1 MMKRLWVR
9 RILGFGFLFLLFSTI
24 AIAFHSDFSIAQ
36 SDAKPISPALVKPI
50 VKITPKSEVIPNR
63 LIDYDKF
70 LAQAQIVGKLRSK
83 RRVSETEFLRLAAK
97 PGTVMLDAR
106 STERYQDLHIQGA
119 THLSFPDITAEALA
133 KIIPSKTSMIL
144 IYCNNNFLNEP
155 IAFASKVSSASLNIN
170 TFNTLYSY
178 GYENIYE
185 LGPLLD
191 VRTTKLP
198 LVGNLSTKKSP

>member
-1 MMKRLWVR
+1 MLLRKIRGL
-9 RILGFGFLFLLFSTI
+9 FSFTCLFLLCITI
-24 AIAFHSDFSIAQ
+24 AIGFHLGFPPQSISAERVN
-36 SDAKPISPALVKPI
+36 PIAIPSAIPSAIPQ
-50 VKITPKSEVIPNR
+50 EIPNR

-70 LAQAQIVGKLRSK
+70 LAQAQIVRKLRSK

-155 IAFASKVSSASLNIN
+155 IAFASKMPSASLNIN

-198 LVGNLSTKKSP
+198 LVGNLNAKKSL

>member
-1 MMKRLWVR
+1 MLKGKFRGL
-9 RILGFGFLFLLFSTI
+9 LSLTSLFLLCVAI
-24 AIAFHSDFSIAQ
+24 AIGFHLTFSQQ
-36 SDAKPISPALVKPI
+36 SVSAERVKPSAAA
-50 VKITPKSEVIPNR
+50 KEIPNR

-83 RRVSETEFLRLAAK
+83 RRVSEAEFLRLAAK
-97 PGTVMLDAR
+97 PGTVILDAR

-119 THLSFPDITAEALA
+119 KHLSFPDITADALA

-155 IAFASKVSSASLNIN
+155 IAFASKMPSASLNIN

-191 VRTTKLP
+191 ARTTKLP
-198 LVGNLSTKKSP
+198 LVSDRKR

>member
-1 MMKRLWVR
+1 MLQRKIR
-9 RILGFGFLFLLFSTI
+9 GFFSLTCLFLLCTTI
-24 AIAFHSDFSIAQ
+24 AIGFHLGFPTQ
-36 SDAKPISPALVKPI
+36 SMSTERMKPI
-50 VKITPKSEVIPNR
+50 VTPKEIPNR

-155 IAFASKVSSASLNIN
+155 IAFASKIASASLNIN

-191 VRTTKLP
+191 ARSTKLP
-198 LVGNLSTKKSP
+198 LVSDKKTATKS

>member
-1 MMKRLWVR
+1 MLSRKIRGL
-9 RILGFGFLFLLFSTI
+9 FSFTCLFLLCITI
-24 AIAFHSDFSIAQ
+24 AIGFHLGFPPQSISAERVN
-36 SDAKPISPALVKPI
+36 PIAIPSAIPQ
-50 VKITPKSEVIPNR
+50 EIPNR

-70 LAQAQIVGKLRSK
+70 LAQAQIVRKLRSK

-155 IAFASKVSSASLNIN
+155 IAFASKMPSASLNIN

-198 LVGNLSTKKSP
+198 LVGNLNAKKSL

>member
-1 MMKRLWVR
+1 MLSRKIRGL
-9 RILGFGFLFLLFSTI
+9 FSFTCLFLLCITI
-24 AIAFHSDFSIAQ
+24 AIGFHLGFPSQSISAERVN
-36 SDAKPISPALVKPI
+36 PIAIPSA
-50 VKITPKSEVIPNR
+50 TPQEIPNR

-70 LAQAQIVGKLRSK
+70 LAQAQIVRKLRSK

-155 IAFASKVSSASLNIN
+155 IAFASKMPSASLNIN
-170 TFNTLYSY
+170 TFNTLYNY

-198 LVGNLSTKKSP
+198 LVGNLSAQKSL

>member
-1 MMKRLWVR
+1 MAR
-9 RILGFGFLFLLFSTI
+9 
-24 AIAFHSDFSIAQ
+24 
-36 SDAKPISPALVKPI
+36 VKPSAAA
-50 VKITPKSEVIPNR
+50 KEIPNR

-83 RRVSETEFLRLAAK
+83 RRVSEAEFLRLAAK
-97 PGTVMLDAR
+97 PGTVILDAR

-119 THLSFPDITAEALA
+119 KHLSFPDITADALA

-155 IAFASKVSSASLNIN
+155 IAFASKMPSASLNIN

-191 VRTTKLP
+191 ARTTKLP
-198 LVGNLSTKKSP
+198 LVSDRKR